1 MRKFFLLCLA
11 ALASLSMSAVPAQA
25 QGTYEIVAWQNIRIN
40 CLNMNGMV
48 QVLNGVNNEMQVYN
62 NDRATWQSRGSCTS
76 VMQREVAVRDFMGWY
91 DTGKFFV
98 GIEMVRY
105 QDVPD
110 PPNKKPCKFL
120 CVKITDAKGMV
131 GFRPIYIVRKAHATF
146 APECFRARV
155 TRSGVTLFG
164 NYGRGPL
171 PACVP
176 NAGYDAY
183 GRAAG

>member
-1 MRKFFLLCLA
+1 MRRLYFWCLA
-11 ALASLSMSAVPAQA
+11 VFASLSMSAVPVQA
-25 QGTYEIVAWQNIRIN
+25 QGTYEIVGWQNVRIN
-40 CLNMNGMV
+40 CLNVNGMV

-62 NDRATWQSRGSCTS
+62 NDRLTWQNRGGCTS

-91 DTGKFFV
+91 DTGKFLV
-98 GIEMVRY
+98 GVEIVRY

-110 PPNKKPCKFL
+110 PPDKKPCKFL
-120 CVKITDAKGMV
+120 CVTDAKGVV
-131 GFRPIYIVRKAHATF
+131 GFRPIVIIRKAHANLD
-146 APECFRARV
+146 PECFRARV
-155 TRSGVTLFG
+155 SRNGVTLFG